1 MSSSNQTTSIKPQY
15 RIVEP
20 YRNIGKVIDSNKP
33 EYIKRSHQR
42 LILLSNQYSFC
53 LYSLEK
59 LRIERLSP
67 SFSNQITAFAYYKNK
82 VFVAIG
88 MKILFFDK
96 LHIKNEYTHNEK
108 IVFLSV
114 YENLLFAKDSSGLVL
129 LIQIHNMKLKRELNI
144 NCGLHIHPHAYLNKI
159 LYTPLSSLSSIS
171 TISSYEDN
179 INEANL
185 DLILNQHNLIL
196 YNINTS
202 KIIYSTT
209 VLPSSSSSSTTLT
222 KSFITI
228 FENSP
233 LVDIIA
239 IGYSCGSIL
248 IINIKT
254 FKIIKEYKAESSIKS
269 ITFSNCDL
277 LKIPLL
283 VTSEDNGKV
292 LIWNLENNIL
302 LYTFPYDSIGNAVC
316 ENVMFIPNEPLLL
329 ITSEKG
335 NFIKMFIFNEEES
348 FTTPK
353 LLKERTGFVD
363 SPHKIMFYGDDE
375 KHILAISHSQIK
387 MISTI
392 NEHITR
398 SFSTKRL
405 ENKNINLN
413 FHDIDINQYRERD
426 WNNVMVLNSTKDQ
439 ENKAVSY
446 SKSNKIPLLFSS
458 ELNNINQ
465 NHEIERNF
473 LIGIASLK
481 ENEDISSISLSFCG
495 NFGFVG
501 YSKGSIIKFNIQS
514 GRVKEMIR
522 YIPTEKEGVNKKS
535 SRINEDNVISIKA
548 DGLNSI
554 VLSIHNTKLVF
565 WDFVNL
571 KKESE
576 IELKTKPI
584 QLEIEKEKD
593 LVGVLL
599 ENGKI
604 QIYNKANFSLVR
616 EFDYKKYDH
625 NNAKHIINSFC
636 FGNNGKWVL
645 SITSRSHLLIYDI
658 RSNEIIENVVFDKK
672 PLSISMSSNGLLIGV
687 TFENENYVQLLI
699 NREKYVDVNNYMM
712 NQVDEALLNKE
723 KEDGNEGNEGKERKE
738 EKQGKTVVI
747 KPIYIIKNEFLN
759 QIKYLSSRIGRND
772 YNLLDNKDKDNQ
784 DTQEFKDSKIGKT
797 IKNQSLIQM
806 SNQNKSKYR
815 LIVYYDYIS
824 KITRPSIKAK
834 EKVSAPFFIF
844 NINNLDT
851 ILPSNKNKNE
861 LSSIINN
868 NNQVNQFETTNFK
881 SNDKSTERLKQNNQ
895 LRLNLLLEDLFK
907 NKTNKKGE
915 EVSIKSITS
924 YLLTLSP
931 EILDLEIRNLSPEL
945 NIGKKEYLKGFIFYI
960 KKEIFQ
966 RRNFEMIH
974 SFLNRFI
981 KIFGESMI
989 FDENYLDD
997 FSRKDL
1003 IEIREYSFE
1012 CMNNLERLFDES
1024 MCLVGSLG
1032 GFVV

>member
-1 MSSSNQTTSIKPQY
+1 MSSSNQLTSTKPQY

-20 YRNIGKVIDSNKP
+20 YRNIGKVIDTNKP

-53 LYSLEK
+53 LYNLEK

-96 LHIKNEYTHNEK
+96 LHIKNEYIHKEK
-108 IVFLSV
+108 LVFLSV

-171 TISSYEDN
+171 TLSSYEDN
-179 INEANL
+179 INEAKL

-209 VLPSSSSSSTTLT
+209 VLPSSSSSSLSLTT
-222 KSFITI
+222 KPYITI

-233 LVDIIA
+233 LVNIIA

-254 FKIIKEYKAESSIKS
+254 FKVIKEYKAESSIKS

-283 VTSEDNGKV
+283 VTSEEKGKV

-316 ENVMFIPNEPLLL
+316 ENVMFIPNEPLLI

-335 NFIKMFIFNEEES
+335 NFIKMYIFNEEES

-375 KHILAISHSQIK
+375 KHILAISNSQIK

-426 WNNVMVLNSTKDQ
+426 WNNVMVLNSTIDQ

-473 LIGIASLK
+473 LIGIGTLK

-501 YSKGSIIKFNIQS
+501 YSKGSIIKFNVQS
-514 GRVKEMIR
+514 GRVKEIIR
-522 YIPTEKEGVNKKS
+522 YIPTEKEGVDKKS
-535 SRINEDNVISIKA
+535 SRVNEDNVISIKA

-554 VLSIHNTKLVF
+554 VLSIHKSKLVF

-576 IELKTKPI
+576 IELKTTPI

-604 QIYNKANFSLVR
+604 QIFNKGNFSLVR
-616 EFDYKKYDH
+616 EFDYKKYDQ
-625 NNAKHIINSFC
+625 NNSKHIIKSFC
-636 FGNNGKWVL
+636 FGNSGRWVL
-645 SITSRSHLLIYDI
+645 SITSSSHLLIYDI

-672 PLSISMSSNGLLIGV
+672 PLSISMSSNSLLIGV

-712 NQVDEALLNKE
+712 NQVDEALFNKE
-723 KEDGNEGNEGKERKE
+723 KEEGKEKQG
-738 EKQGKTVVI
+738 KQGKTVVI

-759 QIKYLSSRIGRND
+759 QIKYLSSRIGRNN
-772 YNLLDNKDKDNQ
+772 YNQIDTKDSQDTQ
-784 DTQEFKDSKIGKT
+784 DTQEFKDSRLGKT
-797 IKNQSLIQM
+797 IKNQNLIQM

-861 LSSIINN
+861 LNSIINN
-868 NNQVNQFETTNFK
+868 NNQVNQFEITNFK
-881 SNDKSTERLKQNNQ
+881 SNDKSTEGLKQNNH
-895 LRLNLLLEDLFK
+895 LKLNLLLEDLFK

-915 EVSIKSITS
+915 KGEEVSIKSITS
-924 YLLTLSP
+924 YLLSLSP

-945 NIGKKEYLKGFIFYI
+945 NIGKKEYVKGFIFYI

-981 KIFGESMI
+981 KIYGESMI

-997 FSRKDL
+997 ESRKDL

-1012 CMNNLERLFDES
+1012 CMNSLERLFDES